1 MNTITGYFGGTMW
14 NESTRKFD
22 IKTLGEKDNGAILC
36 GLNVSSKDKDGNRVY
51 GKPVDVKIN
60 IKSADEGKRVYELI
74 ASGDSML
81 SMEGF
86 FVANNW
92 TNKEGKEI
100 RGNQYLVTDSTKVV
114 KANSAPK
121 QAPKKEPE
129 SEPWDA

>member
-100 RGNQYLVTDSTKVV
+100 KGNQYLVTDSTKVV